1 MQKRPVGRP
10 KIAKELKRVQRKFYL
25 NENEFKVVKE
35 FVRCLKER
43 KQEEKQN

>member
-1 MQKRPVGRP
+1 MIKKPVGRP

-25 NENEFKVVKE
+25 NENEFKIVKE
-35 FVRCLKER
+35 FVKCLKER